1 MESGAYIT
9 DIEILTTTVALLET
23 NEDAVDSAISK
34 RLNKLDA
41 LEEECQKEE
50 RHSCEL
56 LEIAKEREY
65 KALRAWRKAKNDLNA
80 DSGLYG
86 GKAAKTF
93 CTEAEEY
100 YERCVAKRKRME
112 KRYDMAQVCLSR
124 VRRLAADTEQALRQ
138 EKRKYREIL
147 QEGRK
152 RLKKNKRVMDSY
164 LQQ

>member
-1 MESGAYIT
+1 MENGAYIT
-9 DIEILTTTVALLET
+9 DIEILTTTVALLEN
-23 NEDAVDSAISK
+23 NEDAVDSAISE

-56 LEIAKEREY
+56 LEIAKEREN
-65 KALRAWRKAKNDLNA
+65 KALLAWRKAKIDLNA
-80 DSGLYG
+80 DFGLYG
-86 GKAAKTF
+86 GKASKTF
-93 CTEAEEY
+93 CTEAKEH
-100 YERCVAKRKRME
+100 YELCVANRKRME
-112 KRYDMAQVCLSR
+112 KRYAMAQVCLSR

-147 QEGRK
+147 QDGRK